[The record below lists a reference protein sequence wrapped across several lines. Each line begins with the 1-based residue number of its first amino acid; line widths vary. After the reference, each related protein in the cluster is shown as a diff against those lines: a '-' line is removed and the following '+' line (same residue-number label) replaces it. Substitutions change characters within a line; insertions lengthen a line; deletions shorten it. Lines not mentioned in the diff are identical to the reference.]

1 MDEVHK
7 RALIQCQ
14 PKIVSDLLYEN
25 EFLDQLSKQEIKISF
40 WRRQEQYNF
49 KGKRFKVLY
58 ATSSCV
64 LLLNGLNIFKCVA
77 NFIVCV
83 IIA

>member
-25 EFLDQLSKQEIKISF
+25 EFLDQLSKQEIFTSMMLEEI
-40 WRRQEQYNF
+40 E
-49 KGKRFKVLY
+49 VL
-58 ATSSCV
+58 
-64 LLLNGLNIFKCVA
+64 
-77 NFIVCV
+77 
-83 IIA
+83 